1 MKTPAPLSKAF
12 ASIAFAAAFLRRI
25 PGQIFGNISWRPP
38 RWLSRIGE
46 SWSRLERAYPR
57 LIAPGVLTIFAVL
70 CASAWTWHWYS
81 HLPKPHRVTA
91 KITPIEVTKLEKE
104 LKKER
109 ALALERQTVD
119 RDWLQKT
126 VRWVVEWV
134 PDTELA
140 LVAALG
146 AIVRAAPADLP

>member
-1 MKTPAPLSKAF
+1 MTTPQLQLTFDLALARVERLLGNDMKTAKGVSA
-12 ASIAFAAAFLRRI
+12 RT
-25 PGQIFGNISWRPP
+25 Q
-38 RWLSRIGE
+38 
-46 SWSRLERAYPR
+46 LE
-57 LIAPGVLTIFAVL
+57 
-70 CASAWTWHWYS
+70 
-81 HLPKPHRVTA
+81 
-91 KITPIEVTKLEKE
+91 KLEKE